1 VEAVLE
7 AVVAPLA
14 RQAPVLLV
22 VLDGL
27 SFAVH
32 RRMLPGLLRE
42 GWIELVPQG
51 RAEPPPVI
59 AALPTV
65 TEVSRASLF
74 SGRLTRGTAT
84 SEKVGFA
91 EHPAL
96 VQPSRA
102 NRPPRLF
109 HKAELED
116 DGALAGELR
125 DGIANQAQRVVGVV
139 HNAVDAQLAGSDQ
152 LHMRWSPDALRL
164 LRPLLREA
172 RDAGR
177 IVVLTGD
184 HGHVVERGTTQRSA
198 PGGDRWRRAGGPVA
212 VEEVELHGGRV
223 LAPDNADALVLTW
236 SETIR
241 YSQKRSGYHG
251 GASPQEVVVPL
262 AVLTAGLAPDGW
274 AEAPPVQP
282 PWWEAGEPAVPAA
295 SLATSFRPTGRP
307 RRDGASQPELFPEV
321 AAARRRDWI
330 AELFASPTYA
340 AQKRLAGRGA
350 PKDQEVRRLLAALE
364 ARGGRLSQTA
374 LAQALG
380 VPAFRVGTVVNA
392 ARRVLNVDQTPVL
405 RLEPGQGTVTL
416 EGELLRVQFELP
428 RG

>member
-1 VEAVLE
+1 
-7 AVVAPLA
+7 
-14 RQAPVLLV
+14 
-22 VLDGL
+22 
-27 SFAVH
+27 
-32 RRMLPGLLRE
+32 
-42 GWIELVPQG
+42 
-51 RAEPPPVI
+51 
-59 AALPTV
+59 
-65 TEVSRASLF
+65 
-74 SGRLTRGTAT
+74 
-84 SEKVGFA
+84 
-91 EHPAL
+91 
-96 VQPSRA
+96 
-102 NRPPRLF
+102 
-109 HKAELED
+109 
-116 DGALAGELR
+116 
-125 DGIANQAQRVVGVV
+125 
-139 HNAVDAQLAGSDQ
+139 
-152 LHMRWSPDALRL
+152 MRWSPDTLRL

-184 HGHVVERGTTQRSA
+184 HGHVVESGTTQRSA

-223 LAPDNADALVLTW
+223 LAPDSADAVVLTW

-241 YSQKRSGYHG
+241 YAQKRSGYHG

-262 AVLTAGLAPDGW
+262 AVLTAGPSPDGW

-295 SLATSFRPTGRP
+295 ILATSFRPTGRP
-307 RRDGASQPELFPEV
+307 RRDVALQPELFPE
-321 AAARRRDWI
+321 AATAQRRDWI
-330 AELFASPTYA
+330 ADLFASPTYA

-350 PKDQEVRRLLAALE
+350 PKDEDVRRLLAALE

-374 LAQALG
+374 LAQALS

-416 EGELLRVQFELP
+416 DGELMRVQFELP
-428 RG
+428 RR